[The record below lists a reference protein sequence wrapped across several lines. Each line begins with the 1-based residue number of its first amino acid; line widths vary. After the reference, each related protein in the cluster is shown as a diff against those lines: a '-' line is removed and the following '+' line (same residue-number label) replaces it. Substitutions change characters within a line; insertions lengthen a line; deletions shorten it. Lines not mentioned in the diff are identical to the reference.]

1 MIGWFPHVKDSMI
14 YLMPSRFDENS
25 LGKIGELLELRTE
38 PELILDFS
46 GVSFVHPFPTVVI
59 ATALRELM
67 EARRANGLTTL
78 ARGTDRYSGAV
89 SYLRYSGFFK
99 ALGYPVGNAP
109 NAAPGGSRYIPLT
122 IIRRSNLEN
131 ASGNEPIQKVI
142 DQTADRLAAV
152 AFPGDVNAGPAMMLS
167 YCLREIIRNS
177 FEHAMVN
184 RCVVMGQRW
193 DDGMAEIT
201 IGDRGVGVFDNLKRT
216 HGHLVHSVDDAIRA
230 ALLPGITSGAARA
243 TGSDW
248 DNSGFGLF
256 VVSELG
262 KRYGNFSMLS
272 SGTLLRPAAGNEK
285 SLEIPVLGTIVQ
297 LRINTNDGDYFPNI
311 LEEIVAAGERQA
323 GSIEGAIA
331 SASKMSKYA
340 SKSAIPIRQLY

>member
-1 MIGWFPHVKDSMI
+1 MNYF
-14 YLMPSRFDENS
+14 MPSRFDESS
-25 LGKIGELLELRTE
+25 LGKIGELLELHSE

-46 GVSFVHPFPTVVI
+46 RVTFVHPFPTVVI

-67 EARRANGLTTL
+67 EERRSNGLKTL
-78 ARGTDRYSGAV
+78 ARGTDLHSGAI
-89 SYLRYSGFFK
+89 SYLRYFGFFK

-109 NAAPGGSRYIPLT
+109 NEATGGARYIPMT

-131 ASGNEPIQKVI
+131 SSENEPIQKVI
-142 DQTADRLAAV
+142 DRNADRLAAV
-152 AFPGDVNAGPAMMLS
+152 AFPGNAYAGPAMMLS

-184 RCVVMGQRW
+184 RCIVMGQRW
-193 DDGMAEIT
+193 DDGTAEIT
-201 IGDRGVGVFDNLKRT
+201 IGDRGIGVFDNLSRT
-216 HGHLVHSVDDAIRA
+216 HSHLISSVDDAIRA

-243 TGSDW
+243 TGSEW

-262 KRYGNFSMLS
+262 KRYGNFSMIS
-272 SGTLLRPAAGNEK
+272 SGRLLRPGAANDKG
-285 SLEIPVLGTIVQ
+285 SDIPIMGTIVQ

-311 LEEIVAAGERQA
+311 LEQIVADGERQA
-323 GSIEGAIA
+323 NHIEGAIVA
-331 SASKMSKYA
+331 ASKMSK
-340 SKSAIPIRQLY
+340 SVSMSPTTTKPL